1 MGKRILVTGAAGF
14 IGSHLVDTLLESNN
28 WVIGLD
34 NFTDYYDPQ
43 LKMENISRAL
53 KHAHFLLM
61 REDLTNVDLT
71 AILEEYEID
80 VICHLAGQP
89 GVRSSWGRQF
99 DLYTRNNILATQRLL
114 EAALAAGRTPLV
126 YASSS
131 SVYGNLTTMPL
142 AEEMRPEPI
151 SPYGV
156 TKLAAEHLCCL
167 YSAMYG
173 LPTVSLRLFTVFG
186 PRQRPEMAFAR
197 FLNAVKM
204 NEEILIYGDGEQT
217 RDFSYVGDVVKA
229 FQLATDFVLSE
240 RGRQGQG
247 LVFNVTGENR
257 ASLHEVLDA
266 IAEVTSCR
274 PRIRHMPAQPGD
286 VRDTWADS
294 SRIRDLLSFTPT
306 VDLSEGI
313 RRQWRYIWQ
322 KDLHKQEKKGEK
334 REGGWE
340 DTDSQRP
347 VTNHQAPVPS
357 ASNV

>member
-14 IGSHLVDTLLESNN
+14 IGSHLVDTLLASRH
-28 WVIGLD
+28 WVLGLD
-34 NFTDYYDPQ
+34 SFTDYYSP
-43 LKMENISRAL
+43 AL
-53 KHAHFLLM
+53 KTENVSQALNHADYLLL
-61 REDLTNVDLT
+61 REDLTTIDLT
-71 AILEEYEID
+71 AILQEYEID

-99 DLYTRNNILATQRLL
+99 DIYTRNNILASQRVL
-114 EAALAAGRTPLV
+114 EAALSAGRTPVV

-131 SVYGNLTTMPL
+131 SVYGNLETMPL
-142 AEEMRPEPI
+142 AEEMRPAPV

-186 PRQRPEMAFAR
+186 PRQRPEMAFSR
-197 FLNAVKM
+197 FLNAVKT

-229 FQLATDFVLSE
+229 FQLSVDFILSE
-240 RGRQGQG
+240 RGQQEEGW
-247 LVFNVTGENR
+247 VFNVTGENR
-257 ASLHEVLDA
+257 ASLLEVLDL

-294 SRIRDLLSFTPT
+294 SRIRDILNFTPDT
-306 VDLSEGI
+306 DLYEGI

-322 KDLHKQEKKGEK
+322 KDLKKVENGTPLAMPLAT
-334 REGGWE
+334 E
-340 DTDSQRP
+340 DPQSVSIR
-347 VTNHQAPVPS
+347 
-357 ASNV
+357 

>member
-14 IGSHLVDTLLESNN
+14 IGSHLVDTLLESQN
-28 WVIGLD
+28 WVLGLD
-34 NFTDYYDPQ
+34 SFTDYYEPTV
-43 LKMENISRAL
+43 KAENIACATN
-53 KHAHFLLM
+53 HVNYLLL
-61 REDLTNVDLT
+61 REDLTTADLVT
-71 AILEEYEID
+71 ILHKHEID

-89 GVRSSWGRQF
+89 GVRSSWGHQF
-99 DLYTRNNILATQRLL
+99 NIYTRNNILATQRLL
-114 EAALAAGRTPLV
+114 EAALSAGRIPVV

-131 SVYGNLTTMPL
+131 SVYGNLATMPL
-142 AEEMRPEPI
+142 AEEMRPAPV

-186 PRQRPEMAFAR
+186 PRQRPEMAFSR

-204 NEEILIYGDGEQT
+204 NEEILIYGDGGQT

-229 FQLATDFVLSE
+229 FQLAADFILTE
-240 RGRQGQG
+240 RGQQEEGW
-247 LVFNVTGENR
+247 VFNVTGENR
-257 ASLHEVLDA
+257 ASLHQVLDT

-294 SRIRDLLSFTPT
+294 SRIREILNFTPQ

-322 KDLHKQEKKGEK
+322 KDLHK
-334 REGGWE
+334 RENQSSIPLEIAPNGM
-340 DTDSQRP
+340 P
-347 VTNHQAPVPS
+347 VGVS
-357 ASNV
+357 

>member
-1 MGKRILVTGAAGF
+1 MSKRILVTGAAGF
-14 IGSHLVDTLLESNN
+14 IGSHLVDTLLESHH
-28 WVIGLD
+28 WVLGLD
-34 NFTDYYDPQ
+34 SFTDYYDSS
-43 LKMENISRAL
+43 LKAENVSRAL
-53 KHAHFLLM
+53 NHADYLLL
-61 REDLTNVDLT
+61 REDLTTVDLV
-71 AILEEYEID
+71 ALLHKYEID

-99 DLYTRNNILATQRLL
+99 DIYTRNNILATQRVL
-114 EAALAAGRTPLV
+114 EAALSAGRTPVV

-131 SVYGNLTTMPL
+131 SAYGNLTTMPL
-142 AEEMRPEPI
+142 AEDMRPAPV

-197 FLNAVKM
+197 FLDAVKM
-204 NEEILIYGDGEQT
+204 NQEILIYGDGEQT

-229 FQLATDFVLSE
+229 FQLAVDFSLSE
-240 RGRQGQG
+240 QGRRQGEG
-247 LVFNVTGENR
+247 WVFNVTGENR
-257 ASLHEVLDA
+257 ASLHQVLDT

-294 SRIRDLLSFTPT
+294 SRIRKILNFTPS
-306 VDLSEGI
+306 VDLTEGI

-322 KDLHKQEKKGEK
+322 KDLAQLENGVYVETPKVQSDVH
-334 REGGWE
+334 
-340 DTDSQRP
+340 SI
-347 VTNHQAPVPS
+347 AL
-357 ASNV
+357 